1 MFLCTKVY
9 SCAYRTYIHPLR
21 RLILT
26 IMISSRYLKCVP
38 RLYTVSN
45 EILNHKTVPSIP
57 THELFTKLNFVSHP
71 KPGLVH
77 WMPLG
82 TAVLDKL
89 RNLVHKELQIAGA
102 EQVSLSSLSHSSLWE
117 QTGRWGG
124 TELFKLKDSSGA
136 DYCLAPT
143 CEEEITHLVKT
154 HVNSYKNLPLLYYQI
169 NTKFRDEKRPR
180 SGLLRGREFIMKDA
194 YSFDVSEEDALKT
207 YDTMVE
213 TYYRIFEQLKVPF
226 VKADADTGEI
236 GGSLSHEW
244 HYVHPTGEDTL
255 YTCSECGN
263 TLNVEKT
270 LSYPLEEQQHND
282 VSVRYFM
289 TTDQETLVCAY
300 YPASR
305 NIQPLFVKNEIPDLD
320 LSETLLEDEILSLFE
335 DEDTLINKKI
345 VRMMDSRLN
354 SRSNFPDF
362 PINFINRSLIT
373 TLTDIPLVEAEEG
386 ELCYHCEEGH
396 LEKSRAI
403 EVGHTFYLG
412 DKYSSTLDCSVEL
425 PQADGKMARRNI
437 LMGCYGIGISRI
449 IASVAEINRD
459 SAGFRWPR
467 AIAPWEVTVVNAGT
481 YTNSELVAKLESLG
495 IDYRVDNREKVGLGR
510 KVKESN
516 AIGIPLVVIVGKKYP
531 YLEVEVRGKREKN
544 KWKDIQETS
553 QFAWE
558 VDYTDNIDTKHT
570 VHVNDIDKVVKVLLA
585 DM

>member
-1 MFLCTKVY
+1 M
-9 SCAYRTYIHPLR
+9 
-21 RLILT
+21 
-26 IMISSRYLKCVP
+26 P
-38 RLYTVSN
+38 RLYTVGN

-89 RNLVHKELQIAGA
+89 RNLVHKELQKAGA

-143 CEEEITHLVKT
+143 CEEEITNLVKT

-194 YSFDVSEEDALKT
+194 YSFDVSEQDALKT

-213 TYYRIFEQLKVPF
+213 AYYRIFEQLKVPF

-282 VSVRYFM
+282 VSVRYFT
-289 TTDQETLVCAY
+289 TTDQKTLVCAY

-320 LSETLLEDEILSLFE
+320 LSGALLEAEILNLFK

-354 SRSNFPDF
+354 LRSNFPDF

-412 DKYSSTLDCSVEL
+412 DKYSSALDCSVEI
-425 PQADGKMARRNI
+425 PQADGKMARRSI

-459 SAGFRWPR
+459 PAGFRWPS
-467 AIAPWEVTVVNAGT
+467 AIAPWEVTVVNAGSDT
-481 YTNSELVAKLESLG
+481 SSELVSKLELLG
-495 IDYRVDNREKVGLGR
+495 IDYRVDDREKVGLGR

-531 YLEVEVRGKREKN
+531 YLEVEVRGKREQN
-544 KWKDIQETS
+544 KWEEIQKTS
-553 QFAWE
+553 QLDWK

-570 VHVNDIDKVVKVLLA
+570 VHVNDIDTVVKVLLA